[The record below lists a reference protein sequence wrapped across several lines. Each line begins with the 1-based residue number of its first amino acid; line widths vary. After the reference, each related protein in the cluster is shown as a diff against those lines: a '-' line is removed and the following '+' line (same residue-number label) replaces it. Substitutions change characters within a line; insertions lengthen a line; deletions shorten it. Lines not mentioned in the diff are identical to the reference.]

1 MEHAMNPQIIEAGD
15 YHVTCI
21 GYPTANG
28 KFKSIAKFERSSDW
42 KQHVEAEQPQMQSS
56 AMAHRLD
63 PEFDNEQ
70 SAVHAAATYARS
82 AVQGGGVLWF
92 DEADALFGKR
102 TEVKDS
108 HDRY

>member
-1 MEHAMNPQIIEAGD
+1 MNPQIIEAGE

-21 GYPTANG
+21 GSPSANG
-28 KFKSIAKFERSSDW
+28 KFRSIAKFERSSDW
-42 KQHVEAEQPQMQSS
+42 KQQLDSAKPQMHMQ

-63 PEFDNEQ
+63 PEFDSE
-70 SAVHAAATYARS
+70 SLAVRAAADYARV
-82 AVQGGGVLWF
+82 AVQSGSILWF

-102 TEVKDS
+102 SDVKDS

>member
-1 MEHAMNPQIIEAGD
+1 MNPQIIEAGD

-21 GYPTANG
+21 GYPTADG
-28 KFKSIAKFERSSDW
+28 KFRSIAKFERSADW
-42 KQHVEAEQPQMQSS
+42 KHHMAAEKPQMPMR

-63 PEFDNEQ
+63 PQFESEQ
-70 SAVHAAATYARS
+70 SAVHAAATYART
-82 AVQGGGVLWF
+82 AVQTNSILWF

-102 TEVKDS
+102 TDVKDS